1 MMSHIEIRL
10 PLPRAARE
18 WPKLNL
24 GGQSM
29 KKLLITLTL
38 VWCAVDFNGK
48 VYACFGYDSKECE
61 RFVAQNVGDGSQ
73 PLHCE
78 FRP

>member
-1 MMSHIEIRL
+1 
-10 PLPRAARE
+10 
-18 WPKLNL
+18 
-24 GGQSM
+24 M

-48 VYACFGYDSKECE
+48 VYACFGFDAKECE

>member
-1 MMSHIEIRL
+1 
-10 PLPRAARE
+10 
-18 WPKLNL
+18 
-24 GGQSM
+24 M
-29 KKLLITLTL
+29 KKILITLTL

-48 VYACFGYDSKECE
+48 VYACFGYDATECE
-61 RFVAQNVGDGSQ
+61 RFVAEHVGDGSQ